1 MSDYSITISEALYN
15 KARRIAEAQSENI
28 DDLIRVR
35 LENALDDSRLSL
47 PHEELA
53 ELEALRFLSDDALW
67 TIAREQMPQAKQ
79 SIMQN
84 LMDKNTAGTITDAE
98 HAQLSDF
105 VKQGQGLTLRKA
117 EAMKLLLERG
127 YTVTLD
133 DLAPPND

>member
-1 MSDYSITISEALYN
+1 
-15 KARRIAEAQSENI
+15 
-28 DDLIRVR
+28 
-35 LENALDDSRLSL
+35 L